1 MARKSRYQRNANT
14 PTVPT
19 SLTKVGIYTRL
30 SVSAKNGGS
39 ESIINQLQIATNY
52 IDHSEDL
59 EYVKTYSDDGYTGR
73 NFNRPGFQ
81 EMMQDAKAGLINCI
95 IVKDIS
101 RLGRNYLAVGK
112 LLYEVFP
119 EQNIRFISIID
130 NYDSAKNHN
139 EKELIIM
146 LQSIIDQEV
155 SMDISRRVSGAIDA
169 KKKSGTFLP
178 PSGSIPYGYLR
189 DEKNCTY
196 AIDEDTFLVVKRI
209 YHLRAQGYNIS
220 AICKELDKRG
230 IPSPSKLKYLRH
242 QTKDESA
249 KDALWNRATV
259 RKILSDQ
266 NYIGHRVHG
275 KKAKDSPTSA
285 RRRTSEDEWQIIE
298 NAHPAI
304 ISKELFD
311 QVQAMSEKEEAK
323 PQSTSS
329 SIPKDLN
336 PNILK
341 GKVFC
346 GDCGKAM
353 KSARGGNGAAYYNCS
368 SYKESGG
375 ARCSN
380 HYISQSTILAAI
392 TKEIERLLSD
402 GFLRGRSEA
411 MIADYENQIA
421 KIDADVSQFSE
432 KQNKLSTALVDA
444 YEASRSHRITK
455 EAFKTQSEQI
465 GAELTACEVK
475 VRALISE
482 KAKCKEQLRQLT
494 HLIALLRIYKDSHV
508 LNRELVEAF
517 IDRILIFP
525 HNQFEILLVLLE
537 LNTAIT

>member
-1 MARKSRYQRNANT
+1 MARKSRYQRSTNT
-14 PTVPT
+14 PAIPS
-19 SLTKVGIYTRL
+19 SLTKVGIYARL
-30 SVSAKNGGS
+30 SVTAKNGSS
-39 ESIINQLQIATNY
+39 ESIINQFQIATNY
-52 IDHSEDL
+52 IDHSENL
-59 EYVKTYSDDGYTGR
+59 EYVKTYSDDGYTGQH
-73 NFNRPGFQ
+73 FNRPGFQ
-81 EMMQDAKAGLINCI
+81 TMMQDAKAGLINCI

-101 RLGRNYLAVGK
+101 RLGRNYLTIGR
-112 LLYEVFP
+112 LLFEVFP

-130 NYDSAKNHN
+130 NYDSANNHN

-146 LQSIIDQEV
+146 LQSIIDQEA
-155 SMDISRRVSGAIDA
+155 SMDISRRVSSAIDA

-209 YHLRAQGYNIS
+209 YQLRVQGYNIS
-220 AICKELDKRG
+220 AICKELDKRD

-249 KDALWNRATV
+249 KDALWSRATV

-275 KKAKDSPTSA
+275 KKAKNSPTSA
-285 RRRTSEDEWQIIE
+285 KRRTSEDEWQIIE

-323 PQSTSS
+323 TQSTSS
-329 SIPKDLN
+329 SVSKDLSS
-336 PNILK
+336 NILK

-380 HYISQSTILAAI
+380 HYIGEKAVFAAI
-392 TKEIERLLSD
+392 TQEIERILSE
-402 GFLRGRSEA
+402 GFLCGRSEV
-411 MIADYENQIA
+411 MITDYKNQIT
-421 KIDADVSQFSE
+421 KIDGDVYQLST
-432 KQNKLSTALVDA
+432 KQNDLSTALVDA
-444 YEASRSHRITK
+444 YEAYRNHRIAK
-455 EAFKTQSEQI
+455 EAFKQQSEI
-465 GAELTACEVK
+465 LTAEHTECEMKERV
-475 VRALISE
+475 LLSE

-494 HLIALLRIYKDSHV
+494 HLITMLRTYQNSRV
-508 LNRELVEAF
+508 LTRELVEAF

-525 HNQFEILLVLLE
+525 QQRIELRMVIPEINRNQ
-537 LNTAIT
+537 

>member
-1 MARKSRYQRNANT
+1 MARKSRYQSSINNPAS
-14 PTVPT
+14 PS
-19 SLTKVGIYTRL
+19 SLAKAGIYTRL
-30 SVSAKNGGS
+30 SVSAKNGDS
-39 ESIINQLQIATNY
+39 ESIINQFQIATNY

-73 NFNRPGFQ
+73 NFNRPSFQ

-101 RLGRNYLAVGK
+101 RLGRNYLTIGR

-119 EQNIRFISIID
+119 EQNIRFISIND
-130 NYDSAKNHN
+130 NYDSAKKHN
-139 EKELIIM
+139 EKELLIM

-155 SMDISRRVSGAIDA
+155 SMDISRRVSSAIDA

-209 YHLRAQGYNIS
+209 YQLRVQGYNIS
-220 AICKELDKRG
+220 AICKELDKRD

-249 KDALWNRATV
+249 KDALWSRATV

-275 KKAKDSPTSA
+275 KKAKNSPTSA
-285 RRRTSEDEWQIIE
+285 KRRTSEDEWQIIE

-323 PQSTSS
+323 SPNTSS
-329 SIPKDLN
+329 SVPKDLN

-346 GDCGKAM
+346 DDCGKAM

-380 HYISQSTILAAI
+380 HYIGEKAVLAAI
-392 TKEIERLLSD
+392 TQEVEKLLSE

-411 MIADYENQIA
+411 MIADYKNQIA
-421 KIDADVSQFSE
+421 KIDADVHQQST
-432 KQNKLSTALVDA
+432 KQNELSTAMVDA
-444 YEASRSHRITK
+444 YEAYRDNRITK
-455 EAFKTQSEQI
+455 EAFKQQSECLS
-465 GAELTACEVK
+465 AEHTECEMK
-475 VRALISE
+475 ERALFLE
-482 KAKCKEQLRQLT
+482 KVKCKEQLRQLT
-494 HLIALLRIYKDSHV
+494 HLINMLRTYQDSRALT
-508 LNRELVEAF
+508 RELVEAF
-517 IDRILIFP
+517 IEKILIFP
-525 HNQFEILLVLLE
+525 QQKVELRLVIPEI
-537 LNTAIT
+537 NR

>member
-1 MARKSRYQRNANT
+1 MARKSRYQRSTNT
-14 PTVPT
+14 SAIPS
-19 SLTKVGIYTRL
+19 SLAKVGIYTRL

-52 IDHSEDL
+52 IDHSKDL

-73 NFNRPGFQ
+73 NFNRPSFQ

-101 RLGRNYLAVGK
+101 RLGRNYLAVRK

-119 EQNIRFISIID
+119 AQNIRFISIID

-139 EKELIIM
+139 EKELVIM

-155 SMDISRRVSGAIDA
+155 SMDISRRVSSAIDA

-230 IPSPSKLKYLRH
+230 IPSPSRLKYLRH

-259 RKILSDQ
+259 RKILRDQ

-275 KKAKDSPTSA
+275 KKAKDSPTSLK
-285 RRRTSEDEWQIIE
+285 RRTSEDEWQIIE

-304 ISKELFD
+304 ISKELFE
-311 QVQAMSEKEEAK
+311 QVQAMSDKEEAK
-323 PQSTSS
+323 SENASS

-336 PNILK
+336 PNLLK

-353 KSARGGNGAAYYNCS
+353 KSARGGSGSAYYNCS

-380 HYISQSTILAAI
+380 HYISQSAILAGI
-392 TKEIERLLSD
+392 TQEIERLLSD

-421 KIDADVSQFSE
+421 KIDADVNQFSE
-432 KQNKLSTALVDA
+432 KQNELSTALVDA
-444 YEASRSHRITK
+444 YEASRSHRITT

-465 GAELTACEVK
+465 SLELTACEMK
-475 VRALISE
+475 ERALISE

-494 HLIALLRIYKDSHV
+494 HLITMLRAYQDSRV
-508 LNRELVEAF
+508 LTRELVEAF
-517 IDRILIFP
+517 IEKIFIFP
-525 HNQFEILLVLLE
+525 QQRIEFQLFFPEF
-537 LNTAIT
+537 

>member
-1 MARKSRYQRNANT
+1 MARKSRYQSSTNT
-14 PTVPT
+14 PVILS
-19 SLTKVGIYTRL
+19 SLAKVGIYTRI
-30 SVSAKNGGS
+30 SVSAKNGNRA
-39 ESIINQLQIATNY
+39 SIINQLQIATNY

-59 EYVKTYSDDGYTGR
+59 EYVKTYSDNGYTGR

-81 EMMQDAKAGLINCI
+81 EMMQDTKAGLINCI

-119 EQNIRFISIID
+119 ELNIRFISIID

-155 SMDISRRVSGAIDA
+155 SMDISRRVSSAIDA

-230 IPSPSKLKYLRH
+230 IPSPSRLKYLRH

-266 NYIGHRVHG
+266 NYIGNRVHG
-275 KKAKDSPTSA
+275 KKAKDSPTTA
-285 RRRTSEDEWQIIE
+285 KRRTSEDEWQIIE

-311 QVQAMSEKEEAK
+311 QVQAMSEKEGATS
-323 PQSTSS
+323 QSTPSS
-329 SIPKDLN
+329 VPKNLN

-353 KSARGGNGAAYYNCS
+353 KSARGGNGAPYYNCS

-375 ARCSN
+375 ARCGN
-380 HYISQSTILAAI
+380 HYISHDTILAAI
-392 TKEIERLLSD
+392 TQEIERILSD
-402 GFLRGRSEA
+402 GFLCGRSEA
-411 MIADYENQIA
+411 MIADYKNQIT
-421 KIDADVSQFSE
+421 KMDADMHQLSM
-432 KQNKLSTALVDA
+432 KQNELSTALVDA
-444 YEASRSHRITK
+444 YEAYRNHRIAK
-455 EAFKTQSEQI
+455 DAFTRQSEI
-465 GAELTACEVK
+465 LTAEHTECEMK
-475 VRALISE
+475 ERALLSE
-482 KAKCKEQLRQLT
+482 KAKCKEQLCQLT
-494 HLIALLRIYKDSHV
+494 HLVTMLRTYQDYRV
-508 LNRELVEAF
+508 LTRELGEAF
-517 IDRILIFP
+517 IEKIFIFP
-525 HNQFEILLVLLE
+525 QQRIELRLTIPNIHFEKS
-537 LNTAIT
+537 

>member
-1 MARKSRYQRNANT
+1 MARKSRYQSSINNPAS
-14 PTVPT
+14 PS
-19 SLTKVGIYTRL
+19 SLAKAGIYTRL
-30 SVSAKNGGS
+30 SVSAKNGDS
-39 ESIINQLQIATNY
+39 ESIINQFQIATNY

-101 RLGRNYLAVGK
+101 RLGRNYLTIGR

-119 EQNIRFISIID
+119 EQNIRFISIND

-139 EKELIIM
+139 EKELLIM

-155 SMDISRRVSGAIDA
+155 SMDISRRVSSAIDA

-209 YHLRAQGYNIS
+209 YQLRVQGYNIS

-285 RRRTSEDEWQIIE
+285 KRRTSEDEWQIIE

-323 PQSTSS
+323 SPNTSS
-329 SIPKDLN
+329 SVPKDLN

-341 GKVFC
+341 GKIFC

-375 ARCSN
+375 ARCGN
-380 HYISQSTILAAI
+380 HYISQSAILAAI
-392 TKEIERLLSD
+392 TQEIERILSE
-402 GFLRGRSEA
+402 GFLCGRSEV
-411 MIADYENQIA
+411 MITDYKNQIT
-421 KIDADVSQFSE
+421 KIDGDVYQLST
-432 KQNKLSTALVDA
+432 KQNDLSTALVDA
-444 YEASRSHRITK
+444 YEAYRNHRIAK
-455 EAFKTQSEQI
+455 EAFKQQSEI
-465 GAELTACEVK
+465 LTAEHTECEMKERV
-475 VRALISE
+475 LLSE
-482 KAKCKEQLRQLT
+482 KAKCKDQLRQLT
-494 HLIALLRIYKDSHV
+494 HLITMLRTYQNSRV
-508 LNRELVEAF
+508 LTKELVEAF

-525 HNQFEILLVLLE
+525 QQRIELRMVIPEINRNQ
-537 LNTAIT
+537 